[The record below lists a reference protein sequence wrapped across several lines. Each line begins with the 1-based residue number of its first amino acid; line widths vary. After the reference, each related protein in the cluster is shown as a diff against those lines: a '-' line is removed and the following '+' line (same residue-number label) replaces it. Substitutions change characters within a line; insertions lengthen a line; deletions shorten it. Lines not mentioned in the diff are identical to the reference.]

1 MKKETKQPREE
12 IWSCG
17 DCGDRVFP
25 NGEHI
30 CHKKPREC
38 CEKCYDVYFE
48 KDWPAHTAYPC
59 CTNEICECHKPIPA
73 EKNFLQVGRT
83 IECGTCHPEK
93 FGDCKELRRIY
104 KFDCGCKCHDKVIPP
119 SLQAEGKHNDFSDG
133 ALTPLGEELQK
144 PCPRC
149 SQPWIR
155 HDCPIKNKGVS
166 PSRTLDSIPACGVSQ
181 WMEYGKKYH
190 YTDFWEKKIRKEAK
204 EEAHST
210 LNGWCCACEYDQI
223 ELNDRVKRC
232 QLEVLEKGLEMVIK
246 KRKK

>member
-104 KFDCGCKCHDKVIPP
+104 NEIAEVRDPWRAEWLDADFKVINEILHINYNHRTVNAELKPQNSEPLENCLMENKTPGIDLEAWLKNANRQGLPP
-119 SLQAEGKHNDFSDG
+119 TNIKKGSLYYWHPGISEIIVIES
-133 ALTPLGEELQK
+133 
-144 PCPRC
+144 
-149 SQPWIR
+149 
-155 HDCPIKNKGVS
+155 IKN
-166 PSRTLDSIPACGVSQ
+166 C
-181 WMEYGKKYH
+181 
-190 YTDFWEKKIRKEAK
+190 
-204 EEAHST
+204 
-210 LNGWCCACEYDQI
+210 
-223 ELNDRVKRC
+223 
-232 QLEVLEKGLEMVIK
+232 
-246 KRKK
+246 